1 MPNEIIVVDPLE
13 RLDLMKSLASEVRV
27 RILDLLTR
35 TGAKNVNQVAE
46 ELGLPQSTISA
57 NIQILVDV
65 GLVKTRSQKARK
77 GSQKLCYS
85 TFSELVVA
93 FKDRG
98 APQDQGVIEVAM
110 PLGLYTRCEVSAPCG
125 LCSKDGVIGL
135 LDVPDTFLDPDRM
148 RAGLLW
154 FTRGFVEYQF
164 PNNAALSKSEIG
176 ALELALELSS
186 EVPGTSKDWP
196 SDITVAVNGHEIDTW
211 TAPADYG
218 DRRGKHT
225 PGWWK
230 LAGSQYGDVKQWR
243 VSKTGT
249 HRDGTKVSDCSL
261 ADLELERHRSIRIR
275 IGVKEDARHPGGI
288 NIFGTGFGNHSRD
301 IVLRLV
307 KDGHA
312 GP

>member
-1 MPNEIIVVDPLE
+1 VRGQMSNEIIVVDPLE
-13 RLDLMKSLASEVRV
+13 RLDLLKSLASEVRV
-27 RILDLLTR
+27 RILDLLNR
-35 TGAKNVNQVAE
+35 KGPKNVNQVAD

-57 NIQILVDV
+57 NIQVLVNV
-65 GLVKTRSQKARK
+65 GLIQTKSQTARK
-77 GSQKLCYS
+77 GSQKVCYS

-93 FKDRG
+93 FKDRST
-98 APQDQGVIEVAM
+98 PPDLSVIEVAM

-164 PNNAALSKSEIG
+164 PNNAKLANAKIG
-176 ALELALELSS
+176 AVELAMELSS

-196 SDITVAVNGHEIDTW
+196 SDITIAINGHEIDTW

-218 DRRGKHT
+218 DKRGKHT
-225 PGWWK
+225 PDWWK

-243 VSKTGT
+243 ITKNGTDRDGAKVSK
-249 HRDGTKVSDCSL
+249 CSL
-261 ADLELERHRSIRIR
+261 ADLELERHRSIRVR
-275 IGVKEDARHPGGI
+275 IGVKEEARHPGGI
-288 NIFGTGFGNHSRD
+288 NIFGTGFGNHSKD
-301 IVLRLV
+301 IVLRLL
-307 KDGHA
+307 KA
-312 GP
+312 

>member
-1 MPNEIIVVDPLE
+1 MSNEIIVVDPLE
-13 RLDLMKSLASEVRV
+13 RLDLLKSLASEVRV
-27 RILDLLTR
+27 RILDLLNR
-35 TGAKNVNQVAE
+35 KGPKNVNQVAD

-57 NIQILVDV
+57 NIQVLVKV
-65 GLVKTRSQKARK
+65 GLIQTKSQTARK
-77 GSQKLCYS
+77 GSQKVCYS

-93 FKDRG
+93 FKDRNT
-98 APQDQGVIEVAM
+98 PPDLSVIEVAM

-164 PNNAALSKSEIG
+164 PNNATLANAKIS
-176 ALELALELSS
+176 AVELAMELSS

-196 SDITVAVNGHEIDTW
+196 SDITIAINGHEIDTW

-218 DRRGKHT
+218 DKRGKHT
-225 PGWWK
+225 PDWWK

-243 VSKTGT
+243 IAKNGTYRDGAKVSK
-249 HRDGTKVSDCSL
+249 CSM
-261 ADLELERHRSIRIR
+261 ADLELERHRSIRVR
-275 IGVKEDARHPGGI
+275 IGVKDEARHPGGI
-288 NIFGTGFGNHSRD
+288 NIFGTGFGNHSKD
-301 IVLRLV
+301 IVLRLL
-307 KDGHA
+307 KA
-312 GP
+312 

>member
-1 MPNEIIVVDPLE
+1 MSNEIIVVDPLE
-13 RLDLMKSLASEVRV
+13 RLDLLKSLASEVRV
-27 RILDLLTR
+27 RILDLLNR
-35 TGAKNVNQVAE
+35 KGPKNVNQVAD

-57 NIQILVDV
+57 NIQVLVNV
-65 GLVKTRSQKARK
+65 GLIQTKSQTARK
-77 GSQKLCYS
+77 GSQKVCYS

-93 FKDRG
+93 FKDRST
-98 APQDQGVIEVAM
+98 PPDLSVIEVAM

-164 PNNAALSKSEIG
+164 PNNAKLANAKIG
-176 ALELALELSS
+176 AVELAMELSS

-196 SDITVAVNGHEIDTW
+196 SDITIAINGHEIDTW

-218 DRRGKHT
+218 DKRGKHT
-225 PGWWK
+225 PDWWK

-243 VSKTGT
+243 ITKNGTDRDGAKVSK
-249 HRDGTKVSDCSL
+249 CSL
-261 ADLELERHRSIRIR
+261 ADLELERHRSIRVR
-275 IGVKEDARHPGGI
+275 IGVKEEARHPGGI
-288 NIFGTGFGNHSRD
+288 NIFGTGFGNHSKD
-301 IVLRLV
+301 IVLRLL
-307 KDGHA
+307 KA
-312 GP
+312 